1 MFVVTVAVVAL
12 VVCFYFLGFCF
23 VVTCVLFPTCGLR
36 LLSVAC
42 ALYVFRFV
50 FANWGNC
57 CCGCFCCP
65 RCCNA
70 FLVEVAGLL
79 VFLDSSCYLLFVEL
93 VVLISCRLQSLLALT
108 ILICLLYRSC
118 LLCPLRF
125 SSAVIVSCC
134 LFCAS
139 CCRSSLRSGCLADVG
154 WPVGCLHTC
163 SLVCLLAC
171 LIACLSVCLLAF
183 ACWKLDCLFVCL
195 VVGFLSCGPAVCQ
208 SICRLVL
215 RHFCFV
221 CCLVFWFAFWSSLKE
236 RLLFVAFVAAPTIN
250 CRMSSSQSSNWC

>member
-171 LIACLSVCLLAF
+171 LLAWLLV
-183 ACWKLDCLFVCL
+183 CLFVCSLLL
-195 VVGFLSCGPAVCQ
+195 VEVGLFICSLGRWFLVMWA
-208 SICRLVL
+208 
-215 RHFCFV
+215 
-221 CCLVFWFAFWSSLKE
+221 CCLSAVGIASFLL
-236 RLLFVAFVAAPTIN
+236 RLLPCFLVHFLV
-250 CRMSSSQSSNWC
+250 